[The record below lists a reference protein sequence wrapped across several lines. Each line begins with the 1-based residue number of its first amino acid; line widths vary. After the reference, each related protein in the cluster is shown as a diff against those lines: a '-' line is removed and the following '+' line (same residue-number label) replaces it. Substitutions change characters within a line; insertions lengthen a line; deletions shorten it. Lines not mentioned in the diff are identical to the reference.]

1 MNIIPSKYITL
12 DPVAKTI
19 TLTGPYAALELP
31 MLIKVYNMTTN
42 DMLYDMDI
50 KDTTATMSS
59 NVITYTCNNPNIAA
73 DDVIRITIISS
84 LEVAIGVNTTT
95 NSNLVTEQSPMDQQ
109 VVDVPLFNAVTTTGT
124 STGSQML
131 SKGRLTL
138 CVLASSVTTG
148 FTIDLQGSGDGT
160 NYGNFY
166 DETGT
171 KINSFPITANGMYCF
186 VIKGSAK
193 WVRGNIPSH
202 TDGTISAWLQGGAI

>member
-19 TLTGPYAALELP
+19 TLTGPY
-31 MLIKVYNMTTN
+31 
-42 DMLYDMDI
+42 
-50 KDTTATMSS
+50 
-59 NVITYTCNNPNIAA
+59 
-73 DDVIRITIISS
+73 
-84 LEVAIGVNTTT
+84 
-95 NSNLVTEQSPMDQQ
+95 MDQQ

-160 NYGNFY
+160 NYENFY

-193 WVRGNIPSH
+193 WVRGNIPSR